1 MFYTAYEVFKT
12 VAEALTPRDMM
23 ISSIIKITGTV
34 LSMIMTSVMSGTTMW
49 KWSIGTQIAH
59 GLSM

>member
-1 MFYTAYEVFKT
+1 MGCTVYEVFKT

-23 ISSIIKITGTV
+23 VSGIIKITGTT
-34 LSMIMTSVMSGTTMW
+34 LCMIMTGVMSDTTMW
-49 KWSIGTQIAH
+49 KWSIGMQVAH